1 MTERKKQFV
10 ADALSEITDDFVA
23 EAVEYQK
30 PKPVWRY
37 TKELV
42 TVAACIAVMFVSV
55 NVIRLIPIGG
65 METTTNEAAPEAVFD
80 QTTMQVEE
88 ENITTGAEDLNG
100 QMKETAEKE
109 KLYST
114 GIEWSEVTQTNK
126 QSNQDMCG
134 YPTAESMV
142 SSSITEWV
150 PAEEILASDIEI
162 FMGTVLEIQ
171 TYHVTGG
178 IEKYFT
184 VATVEVEDSIRSEM
198 AIGDTCRIY
207 LPFAEVDGV
216 TTTTFL
222 VGDLDE
228 LKIGS
233 RAIFMP
239 RPATKDAGEGKGDV
253 WLGYGD
259 FSDYYFSEGMR
270 YLFLETETGTSY
282 ATSVYEAEGGRTA
295 GLEEIAAYLR
305 DMLEK

>member
-1 MTERKKQFV
+1 MTEWKKQVV
-10 ADALSEITDDFVA
+10 ADALSELEDDFVA

-30 PKPVWRY
+30 AKLVWQY
-37 TKELV
+37 TKELI
-42 TVAACIAVMFVSV
+42 TVAACVAVLLVSL
-55 NVIRLIPIGG
+55 NVLRLIPIGG
-65 METTTNEAAPEAVFD
+65 METTTNEAVPETVLD
-80 QTTMQVEE
+80 QTTQETMQVDE
-88 ENITTGAEDLNG
+88 
-100 QMKETAEKE
+100 E

-150 PAEEILASDIEI
+150 PAEEILASDIDI
-162 FMGTVLEIQ
+162 FMGTVLEMQ

-178 IEKYFT
+178 MEKYFT
-184 VATVEVEDSIRSEM
+184 VATVEVEESIRSEM
-198 AIGDTCRIY
+198 TLGDTCRIY
-207 LPFAEVDGV
+207 LPFAKVDGV
-216 TTTTFL
+216 VSTTSL
-222 VGDLDE
+222 LGDLDE

-282 ATSVYEAEGGRTA
+282 ATGVYEAEGGRAA

-305 DMLEK
+305 SVLGK